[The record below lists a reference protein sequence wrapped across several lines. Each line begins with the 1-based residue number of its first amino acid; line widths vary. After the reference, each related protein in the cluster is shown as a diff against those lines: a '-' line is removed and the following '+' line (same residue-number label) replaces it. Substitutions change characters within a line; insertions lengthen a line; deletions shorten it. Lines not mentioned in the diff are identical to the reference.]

1 MRRSGSFIAGL
12 LCGAVLFGGVS
23 AYAAET
29 IAEISSHRVFVDGKE
44 VHIEG
49 YGIEGHN
56 YFKLRDIGKQ
66 LGFNVYWDAD
76 TKTVQIESGKPYTGE
91 PPIAAPSVVDTADY
105 SAAIDP
111 SVFTAIY
118 TREAY
123 DAACEVLTGIR
134 AGDLTRTGTVH
145 FSEYSDRQQYENLLA
160 YRSNGVTLSVRGVR
174 EGEYEVFAHPMDLS
188 VADTATENFIRE
200 VRSLSDEKEQV
211 RRLNDWIC
219 DHMTYDVK
227 ANAGIEKVV
236 TSSVPVPGNCA
247 SYASIMNYLCGR
259 VGLPC
264 TKVYGEGHCWNLIY
278 ADGAWGYTDVSLNA
292 QVYGHRAFI
301 FSDTPAKRVSDPD
314 GVRFLQELLVPGST
328 C

>member
-76 TKTVQIESGKPYTGE
+76 TKTVQIESGTPYTGE
-91 PPIAAPSVVDTADY
+91 PPAAIMNAVDY
-105 SAAIDP
+105 SAAVDP
-111 SVFTAIY
+111 SVFTAVY

-123 DAACEVLTGIR
+123 NAAYEVLAGIC
-134 AGDLTRTGTVH
+134 AGDLSRTGIVH
-145 FSEYSDRQQYENLLA
+145 FSEYSDRQRFENLLA
-160 YRSNGVTLSVRGVR
+160 YRSNGVTLSVKDISS
-174 EGEYEVFAHPMDLS
+174 EEYEVFACPMDLS
-188 VADTATENFIRE
+188 VANAATEDFIRE
-200 VRSLSDEKEQV
+200 VRALNDEKEKV

-219 DHMTYDVK
+219 AHMTYDVK
-227 ANAGIEKVV
+227 ATVSIEKVV
-236 TSSVPVPGNCA
+236 TSSTPVPGNCVG
-247 SYASIMNYLCGR
+247 YALMMNYLCGR

-264 TKVYGEGHCWNLIY
+264 VMVFGEGHCWNLIY
-278 ADGAWGYTDVSLNA
+278 ADDAWGYTDVSLNA
-292 QVYGHRAFI
+292 QVSSHRALM
-301 FSDTPAKRVSDPD
+301 FSNAPAKQMSDPD